1 MSSTTN
7 VKVAVRCRPMS
18 DRERKEGHSDVVTVD
33 DAGRATTLQTSRGPR
48 TFTFDHSY
56 PPEVGQDVIYRDLA
70 QPLVEK
76 ALGGYNGTVF
86 AYGQTGS
93 GKTYTMMGD
102 ESVPGI
108 IPQLHQELFECVGVG
123 GVISHACWT
132 VHQANEALPHC
143 DALTCVLCR
152 GASGAPLGAGVFG
165 RRRARQSSSWWWCRT

>member
-18 DRERKEGHSDVVTVD
+18 DRERKEGHTSVASVD
-33 DAGRATTLQTSRGPR
+33 DTGRSTTLQTSRGAR

-102 ESVPGI
+102 ETVPGI
-108 IPQLHQELFECVGVG
+108 IPQLHQELFECVGGDDGVAGDGCAAVAVLWMFDRCRHRQG
-123 GVISHACWT
+123 GAVIRNPPS
-132 VHQANEALPHC
+132 
-143 DALTCVLCR
+143 R
-152 GASGAPLGAGVFG
+152 
-165 RRRARQSSSWWWCRT
+165 